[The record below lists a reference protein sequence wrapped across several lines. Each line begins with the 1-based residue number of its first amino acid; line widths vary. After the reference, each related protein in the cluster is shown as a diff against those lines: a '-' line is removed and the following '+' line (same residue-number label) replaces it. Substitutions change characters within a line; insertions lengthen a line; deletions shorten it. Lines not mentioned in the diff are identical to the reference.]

1 MGDVIDNKRFKRVSA
16 RERARMRERFA
27 RRRPWE
33 VEHARAMGE
42 FQRIVAEAPDRR
54 TPGRG
59 RG

>member
-1 MGDVIDNKRFKRVSA
+1 MGDVIGNDRFKRVSA

-42 FQRIVAEAPDRR
+42 FRRIVAEAPARR
-54 TPGRG
+54 KPGRG
-59 RG
+59 

>member
-1 MGDVIDNKRFKRVSA
+1 MGDVIGNDRFKRVSA

-33 VEHARAMGE
+33 IEHARAMDD
-42 FQRIVAEAPDRR
+42 FRRIVDKTPDRR
-54 TPGRG
+54 TPGRE